1 VPTRLSIIRQT
12 NRGRPPKL
20 LDTLWKRFTI
30 VWKGMPP
37 SWSADEYQRIMVSG
51 TTCLCLLIFV
61 IGTFWLV
68 RVGAVGPTALGA
80 VSGTGL
86 LGIGGLLVKIL
97 RIAIR
102 KG

>member
-1 VPTRLSIIRQT
+1 MAR
-12 NRGRPPKL
+12 
-20 LDTLWKRFTI
+20 
-30 VWKGMPP
+30 
-37 SWSADEYQRIMVSG
+37 SWTADEYQRIMVCG

-68 RVGAVGPTALGA
+68 KGGVIGPNALGA

-97 RIAIR
+97 RIAI